1 MTNYL
6 TTTLYN
12 LVYEVNEMDLT
23 VSKAKE
29 KIKSNKLTYLSIF
42 GLTLLLGLVKIYDTS
57 LCFVLPMLVISFA
70 CGYPSII
77 AYMIAIALISYLTN
91 DNYMLL
97 IVSLTSVVLMQVMMY
112 LKFIKSK
119 YLALIIALVSLIFL
133 YIYQY
138 SYIEMLVILSF
149 TILHSL
155 LYLEVIP
162 LFVHNTIE
170 VYTNKRMMI
179 LSVMIM
185 LAITSLIEVN
195 QVYTMILLRFYL
207 LLSVYYLGINN
218 TMPTILYISIVLMF
232 MNSLLKDEI
241 LSLILPFS
249 IFFMYKPENKLIC
262 STEYLLSHLILPFF
276 ITYDYFYHSFVI
288 VVSAALFLFIPSFK
302 KKPKV
307 LSEEYKNVTSRNKLI
322 QKANTFASLFKQL
335 TDIFQEA
342 NRDVNIGEFVGYVYE
357 DVCSRCPSRDLC
369 FYRDGNVSRL
379 GKLINKGFKS
389 SYSEDDLKY
398 IEQNCIN
405 PDRFISAVNEYKES
419 YDKIKRINQEN
430 FHLKKDLFYEF
441 SLLSD
446 VFNNF
451 SSSLEQTPLS
461 DDSLKEHLLGY
472 QFNITYLYRHQISMH
487 CYILEIGLMDISKE
501 EVVEELIPI
510 IEGYLNEKLEVV
522 SIKDTM
528 HYLGYTSLI
537 LKHQQNYS
545 LQYGIQQYSLEPM
558 YCGDSFS
565 VFHQNNMHY
574 LALSDGMGQGKVAA
588 SESKLTLEVL
598 SKLILNGIGLKDTI
612 DSVNSLLKIKNRN
625 DVFTTLDLCNIN
637 LANAR
642 MKMIKYGANP
652 SYHIR
657 GGVVEKITSHTLPV
671 GVVSKL
677 KMVSY
682 EMPLFNND
690 LIIMSSDG
698 AGSNFE
704 KIISDNIALLENKHP
719 QEIATYLMDQVLNE
733 NNLDDISIIVIKVIE
748 NEVE

>member
-1 MTNYL
+1 
-6 TTTLYN
+6 
-12 LVYEVNEMDLT
+12 MDLT

-185 LAITSLIEVN
+185 LAVTSLIEVN

-487 CYILEIGLMDISKE
+487 CYTLEIGLMDISKE

-748 NEVE
+748 NEK

>member
-207 LLSVYYLGINN
+207 LLSAYYLGINN

-472 QFNITYLYRHQISMH
+472 QFNITYLYHHQISMH
-487 CYILEIGLMDISKE
+487 CYTLEIGLMDISKE

-598 SKLILNGIGLKDTI
+598 SKMILNGIGLKDTI

-690 LIIMSSDG
+690 MIIMSSDG

-748 NEVE
+748 NDVK

>member
-487 CYILEIGLMDISKE
+487 CYTLEIGLMDISKE

-748 NEVE
+748 NDVK

>member
-1 MTNYL
+1 
-6 TTTLYN
+6 
-12 LVYEVNEMDLT
+12 MDLT

-119 YLALIIALVSLIFL
+119 YLALIIALVSLIYL

-405 PDRFISAVNEYKES
+405 PDRFISPVNEYKES

-487 CYILEIGLMDISKE
+487 CYTLEIGLMDISKE

-657 GGVVEKITSHTLPV
+657 GSVVEKITSHTLPV

>member
-487 CYILEIGLMDISKE
+487 CYTLELGLMDISKE

-690 LIIMSSDG
+690 MIIMSSDG

-748 NEVE
+748 NDVK

>member
-487 CYILEIGLMDISKE
+487 CYTLEIGLMDISKE

-698 AGSNFE
+698 TGSNFE

>member
-1 MTNYL
+1 
-6 TTTLYN
+6 
-12 LVYEVNEMDLT
+12 MDLT

-162 LFVHNTIE
+162 LFVHDTIE

-487 CYILEIGLMDISKE
+487 CYTLEIGLMDISKE

>member
-162 LFVHNTIE
+162 LFVHDTIE

-307 LSEEYKNVTSRNKLI
+307 LSDEYKNVTSRNKLI

-487 CYILEIGLMDISKE
+487 CYTLEIGLMDISKE

-637 LANAR
+637 LANAK

-733 NNLDDISIIVIKVIE
+733 NNLDDISIIVIKIIE
-748 NEVE
+748 NDVK

>member
-487 CYILEIGLMDISKE
+487 CYTLELGLMDISKE

>member
-405 PDRFISAVNEYKES
+405 PDRYISAVNEYKES

-487 CYILEIGLMDISKE
+487 CYTLEIGLMDISKE

>member
-1 MTNYL
+1 
-6 TTTLYN
+6 
-12 LVYEVNEMDLT
+12 MDLT

-487 CYILEIGLMDISKE
+487 CYTLEIGLMDISKE

-698 AGSNFE
+698 TGSNFE

-748 NEVE
+748 NDVK

>member
-487 CYILEIGLMDISKE
+487 CYTLEIGLMDISKE

-510 IEGYLNEKLEVV
+510 IEGYLNEKLEVL

-733 NNLDDISIIVIKVIE
+733 NNLDDISIIVIKIIE
-748 NEVE
+748 NDVK

>member
-133 YIYQY
+133 YIYRY

-185 LAITSLIEVN
+185 LAVTSLIEVN

-487 CYILEIGLMDISKE
+487 CYTLEIGLMDISKE

>member
-276 ITYDYFYHSFVI
+276 ITYDYFYHNFVI

-419 YDKIKRINQEN
+419 YNKIKRINQEN

-487 CYILEIGLMDISKE
+487 CYTLEIGLMDISKE

-690 LIIMSSDG
+690 MIIMSSDG

-748 NEVE
+748 NDVK

>member
-487 CYILEIGLMDISKE
+487 CYTLEIGLMDISKE
-501 EVVEELIPI
+501 EVVEELLPI

-748 NEVE
+748 NDVK

>member
-1 MTNYL
+1 
-6 TTTLYN
+6 
-12 LVYEVNEMDLT
+12 MDLT

>member
-1 MTNYL
+1 
-6 TTTLYN
+6 
-12 LVYEVNEMDLT
+12 MDLT

-57 LCFVLPMLVISFA
+57 LCFVLPVLVISFA

-405 PDRFISAVNEYKES
+405 PDRYISAVNEYKES

-487 CYILEIGLMDISKE
+487 CYTLEIGLMDISKE

>member
-185 LAITSLIEVN
+185 LAVTSLIEVN

-487 CYILEIGLMDISKE
+487 CYTLEIGLMDISKE

>member
-357 DVCSRCPSRDLC
+357 DVCSLCPSRDLC

-487 CYILEIGLMDISKE
+487 CYTLEIGLMDISKE

-698 AGSNFE
+698 TGSNFE

>member
-6 TTTLYN
+6 ITTLYN

-487 CYILEIGLMDISKE
+487 CYTLEIGLMDISKE

-748 NEVE
+748 NDVK

>member
-1 MTNYL
+1 
-6 TTTLYN
+6 
-12 LVYEVNEMDLT
+12 MDLT

-748 NEVE
+748 NDVK

>member
-133 YIYQY
+133 YIYRY

-748 NEVE
+748 NDVK

>member
-57 LCFVLPMLVISFA
+57 LCFVLPVLVISFA

-405 PDRFISAVNEYKES
+405 PDRYISAVNEYKES

-487 CYILEIGLMDISKE
+487 CYTLEIGLMDISKE

>member
-405 PDRFISAVNEYKES
+405 PDRYISAVNEYKES

-487 CYILEIGLMDISKE
+487 CYTLEIGLMDISKE

-748 NEVE
+748 NDVK

>member
-185 LAITSLIEVN
+185 LAVTSLIEVN

-430 FHLKKDLFYEF
+430 FHLKKDLFGLFEV
-441 SLLSD
+441 LLK
-446 VFNNF
+446 F
-451 SSSLEQTPLS
+451 SS
-461 DDSLKEHLLGY
+461 
-472 QFNITYLYRHQISMH
+472 
-487 CYILEIGLMDISKE
+487 
-501 EVVEELIPI
+501 
-510 IEGYLNEKLEVV
+510 V
-522 SIKDTM
+522 SISFDNTKCIF
-528 HYLGYTSLI
+528 SRLI
-537 LKHQQNYS
+537 FTES
-545 LQYGIQQYSLEPM
+545 IFS
-558 YCGDSFS
+558 SFL
-565 VFHQNNMHY
+565 FFFW
-574 LALSDGMGQGKVAA
+574 LS
-588 SESKLTLEVL
+588 
-598 SKLILNGIGLKDTI
+598 NW
-612 DSVNSLLKIKNRN
+612 
-625 DVFTTLDLCNIN
+625 
-637 LANAR
+637 
-642 MKMIKYGANP
+642 
-652 SYHIR
+652 
-657 GGVVEKITSHTLPV
+657 
-671 GVVSKL
+671 
-677 KMVSY
+677 
-682 EMPLFNND
+682 
-690 LIIMSSDG
+690 
-698 AGSNFE
+698 
-704 KIISDNIALLENKHP
+704 
-719 QEIATYLMDQVLNE
+719 
-733 NNLDDISIIVIKVIE
+733 
-748 NEVE
+748 

>member
-369 FYRDGNVSRL
+369 FYRDGNVGRL

-487 CYILEIGLMDISKE
+487 CYTLEIGLMDISKE

>member
-1 MTNYL
+1 
-6 TTTLYN
+6 
-12 LVYEVNEMDLT
+12 MDLT

-487 CYILEIGLMDISKE
+487 CYTLELGLMDISKE

-690 LIIMSSDG
+690 MIIMSSDG

-748 NEVE
+748 NDVK

>member
-487 CYILEIGLMDISKE
+487 CYTLEIGLMDISKE

-598 SKLILNGIGLKDTI
+598 SKMILNGIGLKDTI

-690 LIIMSSDG
+690 MIIMSSDG

-748 NEVE
+748 NDVK

>member
-1 MTNYL
+1 
-6 TTTLYN
+6 
-12 LVYEVNEMDLT
+12 MDLT

-335 TDIFQEA
+335 TNIFQEA

-487 CYILEIGLMDISKE
+487 CYTLEIGLMDISKE

-748 NEVE
+748 NDVK

>member
-487 CYILEIGLMDISKE
+487 CYTLEIGLMDISKE

-545 LQYGIQQYSLEPM
+545 LQYGIEQYSLEPM

-637 LANAR
+637 LANAK

-748 NEVE
+748 NDVK